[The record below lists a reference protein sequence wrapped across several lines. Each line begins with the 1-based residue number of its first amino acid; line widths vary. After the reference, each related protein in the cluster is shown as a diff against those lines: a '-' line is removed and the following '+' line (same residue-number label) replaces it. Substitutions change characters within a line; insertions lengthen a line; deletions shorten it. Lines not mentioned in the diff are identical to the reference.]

1 MRQRFFLCSLVLG
14 QAFMIWSCSNA
25 QDNPNQVEQ
34 SLKTQTQLWQQVYQA
49 QVNPKQTIS
58 EAWYRDGVP
67 IVAKTES
74 TPDLLDAAI
83 ASALLYYS
91 RNQGI
96 FTPAV
101 RQTDEQF
108 IQNARDIATK
118 LSTEAR
124 RYEES
129 EVIKALLVLQRKR
142 AERFRNQSQKLP
154 NSSEGGYVARFVAQR
169 RNGYR
174 DFEVISLATKSVV
187 FDYDFRVETLRE
199 VKPKLDSLQELLR
212 TENAIPVIFSTSDF
226 RAYTVA
232 GYLRDKETNS
242 DYLIVHDPSVS
253 IHEVPPDT
261 LVKGAGVLAEQL
273 RIDLKRKPLVKID
286 DIGILNE
293 ETKVGPP
300 PGVQILQVANL
311 ENMEVFVIS
320 RVYVNLDVV
329 RALLSATK

>member
-1 MRQRFFLCSLVLG
+1 MRQRFFLCSFVLG
-14 QAFMIWSCSNA
+14 VLALGC
-25 QDNPNQVEQ
+25 NPQNNSDQTV
-34 SLKTQTQLWQQVYQA
+34 KKQTQLWQLVYQA
-49 QVNPKQTIS
+49 QSDSKQTVS
-58 EAWYRDGVP
+58 TAWYRNGIP

-74 TPDLLDAAI
+74 TSDLDAAI
-83 ASALLYYS
+83 ASVLLYYNQ
-91 RNQGI
+91 NQGI
-96 FTPAV
+96 FTPAIH
-101 RQTDEQF
+101 QTNEQF
-108 IQNARDIATK
+108 SQNAQDIATEI
-118 LSTEAR
+118 STQAR
-124 RYEES
+124 RYKES
-129 EVIKALLVLQRKR
+129 EVIKTLLVLQRKR

-154 NSSEGGYVARFVAQR
+154 YSSEGGYIARFVAQR

-174 DFEVISLATKSVV
+174 NLEVISLATKSVV
-187 FDYDFRVETLRE
+187 LDYDFRVEILRG
-199 VKPKLDSLQELLR
+199 VKPKLDSLQELMR
-212 TENAIPVIFSTSDF
+212 TQNAIPVIFSTSDF
-226 RAYTVA
+226 RAYTVT
-232 GYLRDKETNS
+232 GYLRDKKTNL

-253 IHEVPPDT
+253 VHEVPPDT